1 MRHSGNRSVQP
12 PRAAEAGLE
21 RLLHQGSL
29 GLSILGDLREDFARI
44 RRRSSL
50 GAARRWYWYQTI
62 SFGLRY
68 LFVRKGVRPI
78 SSKNARVTGGEL
90 GALLQELRYVA
101 RCLSRRPGFAL
112 TVVALVA
119 VGVGATTAI
128 FSVVDGVLFRE
139 LPYPDPHQLVFFA
152 NPSHRAS
159 LQGLE
164 GSHPLVFRRR
174 SS

>member
-12 PRAAEAGLE
+12 PRAAEAVLE

-78 SSKNARVTGGEL
+78 SNKNARVTGEKWEHYFRNCGT
-90 GALLQELRYVA
+90 
-101 RCLSRRPGFAL
+101 SRDAWRAG
-112 TVVALVA
+112 
-119 VGVGATTAI
+119 
-128 FSVVDGVLFRE
+128 
-139 LPYPDPHQLVFFA
+139 PD
-152 NPSHRAS
+152 SH
-159 LQGLE
+159 
-164 GSHPLVFRRR
+164 
-174 SS
+174 